1 MVLFSWCLVCDCN
14 PHTIHTFHDYLQH
27 QTYLEGFTYNDD
39 YFRNADFT
47 DEITSTTST
56 SLPTISAIGI
66 EGDLSYEGTES
77 TLLSND
83 VIQLLHMKEL
93 RVHDIL
99 QLKKKEERRI
109 RQVNELK
116 KQFSGLQESYRH
128 AENSVQAL
136 AMREANEE

>member
-1 MVLFSWCLVCDCN
+1 
-14 PHTIHTFHDYLQH
+14 
-27 QTYLEGFTYNDD
+27 
-39 YFRNADFT
+39 
-47 DEITSTTST
+47 
-56 SLPTISAIGI
+56 
-66 EGDLSYEGTES
+66 
-77 TLLSND
+77 
-83 VIQLLHMKEL
+83 MKEL